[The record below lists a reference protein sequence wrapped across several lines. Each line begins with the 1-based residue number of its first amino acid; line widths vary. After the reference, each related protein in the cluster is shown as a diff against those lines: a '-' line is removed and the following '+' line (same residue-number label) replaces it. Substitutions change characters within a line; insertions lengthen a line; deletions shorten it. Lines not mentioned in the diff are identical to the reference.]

1 MSKPPID
8 LSEWIAA
15 ARAGSDEALG
25 ESLEA
30 CRAYLLL
37 VAGRELDRDLV
48 AKGGASDLVQETFL
62 EAQRDFRQFNGA
74 SEAEF
79 LGWLR
84 KILLHNL
91 ANFRRTYRQTD
102 KRKITKEVDIDS
114 DRSSRDLRAFLQAG
128 NSSPSSHAIRNEQ
141 LIAIEQALENLP
153 EAYVQVIVLRNRDG
167 CSFEKI
173 GELMDCSA
181 NAARKR
187 WSRAIE
193 RLQRDLESANESR
206 SR

>member
-1 MSKPPID
+1 MSKPPVD

-37 VAGRELDRDLV
+37 VAGRELDHDLV

-62 EAQRDFRQFNGA
+62 EAQRDFRQFNGVT
-74 SEAEF
+74 EAEF

-102 KRKITKEVDIDS
+102 KRKIAKEVAIDS
-114 DRSSRDLRAFLQAG
+114 DRSSRDLRAVLQAG
-128 NSSPSSHAIRNEQ
+128 ISSPSSHAIHNEERA
-141 LIAIEQALENLP
+141 AIESALRSLP
-153 EAYVQVIVLRNRDG
+153 ETYKQVIVFRNREG
-167 CSFEKI
+167 YSFEKI
-173 GELMDCSA
+173 GELMGRSA
-181 NAARKR
+181 NAARKL

-193 RLQRDLESANESR
+193 RLQRQLESSNESQ
-206 SR
+206 